1 MGGTELKHAK
11 RLLQRKKYSE
21 IIRMLEP
28 QVFRF
33 RQDPDFYY
41 LLGTAYFH
49 TGDIAGATTYLR
61 RVIDLQKEHVPSM
74 LQLAAIE
81 LQKRN
86 NASAIEWWLQVLES
100 DAGNTYAKRGLELLK
115 KGSHNRK
122 IIDNFISADKIG
134 TLVPKRK
141 NYRPFITAAVVIVVL
156 VVPVILNF
164 LTEITL
170 LPDAVETRNVE
181 VSQISI
187 EKDDEIVSLEGEYV
201 YVLTE
206 KEIMKLMDEAKE
218 QFNRF
223 NDNTVQQIVN
233 KLKYSNAS
241 ETVRQKAAMLEKY
254 LRRPD
259 FTNFTGDIPYEEVM
273 KEPLL
278 YENCYVRWKGK
289 VSNLEITP
297 SEIHFDFLVGYHD
310 NKILKGIIPVHF
322 NFAVSLDQ
330 GSPVEIIGKIEDPAG
345 RPRILGSSIRPI
357 APDTARNR

>member
-11 RLLQRKKYSE
+11 RLLQRKKYSD
-21 IIRMLEP
+21 IIRLLEP

-33 RQDPDFYY
+33 RQNAEFYY

-61 RVIDLQKEHVPSM
+61 RVIDLQNEHVHSM

-81 LQKRN
+81 LQKGN

-100 DAGNTYAKRGLELLK
+100 DGRNPYAKRGLELLK
-115 KGSHNRK
+115 KGSHNQK
-122 IIDNFISADKIG
+122 IIDNFINADKIG

-141 NYRPFITAAVVIVVL
+141 NYRPVITAAIVIIVL

-164 LTEITL
+164 LTEITI
-170 LPDAVETRNVE
+170 LPDTVETRNVE

-187 EKDDEIVSLEGEYV
+187 DRNDDIVSLEGEFV

-206 KEIMKLMDEAKE
+206 KEIIQLMDEAKV

-233 KLKYSNAS
+233 KLKNSNAS
-241 ETVRQKAAMLEKY
+241 ETVRQKALMLEKY

-259 FTNFTGDIPYEEVM
+259 FTNFQEHISYEEVM
-273 KEPLL
+273 KDPLL

-289 VSNLEITP
+289 VSNLEITA
-297 SEIHFDFLVGYHD
+297 SEIQFDFLVGYQD
-310 NKILKGIIPVHF
+310 NKILKGIVPVHF
-322 NFAVSLDQ
+322 DFAVSLEQ
-330 GSPVEIIGKIEDPAG
+330 GSPVEIIGKIVDPDG
-345 RPRILGSSIRPI
+345 RLRILGSSIRPI
-357 APDTARNR
+357 APDSDG